1 MGCYFSN
8 WSQCKRIME
17 NRMEK
22 SKWEVKWKLLPGY
35 RTYVQGGRFA
45 AKSFLICY
53 HVFGA
58 GLRVFRDEQAFRV

>member
-1 MGCYFSN
+1 MGCHFFR
-8 WSQCKRIME
+8 SQCQRIME

-22 SKWEVKWKLLPGY
+22 SKWEVKRKLLPGY

-53 HVFGA
+53 HV
-58 GLRVFRDEQAFRV
+58 LWVFRDEQAFRV